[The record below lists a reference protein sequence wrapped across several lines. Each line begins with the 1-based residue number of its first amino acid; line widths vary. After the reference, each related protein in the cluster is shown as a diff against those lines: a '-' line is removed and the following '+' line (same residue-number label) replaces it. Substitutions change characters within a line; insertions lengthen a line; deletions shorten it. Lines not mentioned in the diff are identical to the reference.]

1 MGEAEN
7 ALETSGE
14 VKHVKSVNVNY
25 KPRVASRERYVPRRS
40 HPREEILG
48 IKIESTVGQR
58 DARKWGRWRD
68 NIFTFSVDR

>member
-14 VKHVKSVNVNY
+14 VKHAKSVNVNCRL
-25 KPRVASRERYVPRRS
+25 RVASRERCVPCRS
-40 HPREEILG
+40 HPREKVLG

-58 DARKWGRWRD
+58 ECKEVGKMER
-68 NIFTFSVDR
+68 

>member
-1 MGEAEN
+1 MREAEN

-14 VKHVKSVNVNY
+14 VKYAKSANVNCRL
-25 KPRVASRERYVPRRS
+25 RVASRERCVPRRS

-58 DARKWGRWRD
+58 EC
-68 NIFTFSVDR
+68 